1 MIKHLSIAI
10 PAAAMAAVM
19 LLGPAAPVRA
29 NTTTT
34 AILIGA
40 AAALAATAI
49 NVSNKNRVASTVVGY
64 LPNGDT
70 VYQDGHVVTRSGQ
83 TYYPGDHGRTLSCQN
98 QRCTIV
104 GTNGRYNGRNVGFQ
118 HHHH

>member
-1 MIKHLSIAI
+1 
-10 PAAAMAAVM
+10 M
-19 LLGPAAPVRA
+19 LLGPATPARA

-49 NVSNKNRVASTVVGY
+49 NVSNKNRVANTVVGY

-70 VYQDGHVVTRSGQ
+70 VYQDGHVVIRSGQ
-83 TYYPGDHGRTLSCQN
+83 AYYPGDHGRTLSCRS

-104 GTNGRYNGRNVGFQ
+104 GTNGTYNGRNVGFQ
-118 HHHH
+118 NHHHRH

>member
-1 MIKHLSIAI
+1 
-10 PAAAMAAVM
+10 M
-19 LLGPAAPVRA
+19 LLGPATPARA

-49 NVSNKNRVASTVVGY
+49 NVSNKNRVANTVVGY

-70 VYQDGHVVTRSGQ
+70 VYQDGHVVIRSGQ
-83 TYYPGDHGRTLSCQN
+83 AYYPGDHGRTLSCRN

-104 GTNGRYNGRNVGFQ
+104 GTNGTYNGRNVGFQ
-118 HHHH
+118 NHHHRH